1 MARPKVHPD
10 NRLRA
15 NTACTACRKSKK
27 RCSGQFPCSNCLH
40 KGLGGSCIPF
50 RSLPARSRPT
60 ASRPAAP
67 RWSEPEIGLQ
77 SPLRSQTHE
86 VVTPNQ
92 RVTTP
97 EAESHSPEAPHR
109 THPRML
115 RNRQGDRVYVGKA
128 ASLSFLQLLRDT
140 VTQHIGPSQFSQ
152 RSEDMLE
159 TEAHHA
165 QLNFSTE
172 LCHADEKRQ
181 FIQNYEAAVRQV
193 STRQSIAGM
202 LTYCKTSGFFD
213 LACKADLFT
222 SLSNQGE
229 PKSDREKTRTAIVD
243 LMVAIGAQTLPNSP
257 ESLQTERFYVAR
269 GQQRAFSNFLEDP
282 SMDLV
287 RVFLLLS
294 FYMLGACRRNAAF
307 MYLGVASRAAVA
319 LGLHERTPGSTS
331 RDDND
336 QRPKLWTSLCV
347 LDLLV
352 SAILGRP
359 SATSPLLSG
368 HPEEPIWVETTQTE
382 SGLVASYHLSLI
394 LDEIISSLYGE
405 KTASAETADV
415 LLGKL
420 NNWSE
425 CLPHSLRTSSLENES
440 ESIAQKHTLGNMHVA
455 CSYHFAVILVTR
467 PFLISALSVRLA
479 QSHHNLSATGPRE
492 APEEDPVHSRLAAA
506 CIDSAVYMLQTCIE
520 VYDSG
525 LMLRNMCILKAF
537 IFAAALVLGFSMFA
551 HRDIDSDID
560 EAFRGAMTIL
570 RMLAPQSAQAA
581 HYLDIT
587 IMLESAINQ
596 QRQQLAAQAR
606 QRRSQYVSR
615 IFSLNDNPTTPQR
628 QSEAH
633 EQASGTTPL
642 LTQSIPSYSWLQS
655 DDGIGT
661 VTPPMIDGTLFD
673 WEGMDLPLW
682 DSFPFLTESA
692 VI

>member
-1 MARPKVHPD
+1 MARPKVHPE

-27 RCSGQFPCSNCLH
+27 RCSGVFPCSNCLH
-40 KGLGGSCIPF
+40 KGRGGSCIPF
-50 RSLPARSRPT
+50 RSLPGLRSRT

-67 RWSEPEIGLQ
+67 TWSESGIDLE
-77 SPLRSQTHE
+77 SPVRPQTHE
-86 VVTPNQ
+86 ETTPDPG
-92 RVTTP
+92 VASP
-97 EAESHSPEAPHR
+97 EAEPHSPEAPHR

-115 RNRQGDRVYVGKA
+115 RNLQGDRVYVGKA

-159 TEAHHA
+159 TEAHHDL
-165 QLNFSTE
+165 LNFSIE
-172 LCHADEKRQ
+172 RCNVDEKRH
-181 FIQNYEAAVRQV
+181 FIQSYEAA
-193 STRQSIAGM
+193 
-202 LTYCKTSGFFD
+202 TSGFLN
-213 LACKADLFT
+213 LACKDNILT
-222 SLSNQGE
+222 SSSSSGD

-243 LMVAIGAQTLPNSP
+243 LMVAIGAQTQANNP
-257 ESLQTERFYVAR
+257 ETLQAERFYAAR
-269 GQQRAFSNFLEDP
+269 GQQRAFANFLEDP
-282 SMDLV
+282 SMDVV
-287 RVFLLLS
+287 RIFILLS

-319 LGLHERTPGSTS
+319 LGLHEHTSGSTS

-336 QRPKLWTSLCV
+336 QRPKLWMSLCV

-368 HPEEPIWVETTQTE
+368 HREEPMLVEATQTE
-382 SGLVASYHLSLI
+382 SGLAASYHLSLI
-394 LDEIISSLYGE
+394 LDEIVTSLYGE
-405 KTASAETADV
+405 KTASAETAD
-415 LLGKL
+415 LLLRKL
-420 NNWSE
+420 NSWSE
-425 CLPHSLRTSSLENES
+425 CLPYSLRTSSLGRES
-440 ESIAQKHTLGNMHVA
+440 ERIAQRHTLGNMHVA

-479 QSHHNLSATGPRE
+479 QTHQNLSANGSRDP
-492 APEEDPVHSRLAAA
+492 PDEDPAHSRLAAA

-537 IFAAALVLGFSMFA
+537 IFAAALVIGFSMFA
-551 HRDIDSDID
+551 HRDIDTEID

-570 RMLAPQSAQAA
+570 RMLASQSAQAA

-587 IMLESAINQ
+587 IMLEAAVNQ
-596 QRQQLAAQAR
+596 QRQRLAAQAR

-615 IFSLNDNPTTPQR
+615 IFSLSDDPEIPRR
-628 QSEAH
+628 QSEVH
-633 EQASGTTPL
+633 EQAGDTPL

-655 DDGIGT
+655 DDGIST
-661 VTPPMIDGTLFD
+661 VTPPAIDGALFD

-692 VI
+692 AI